1 MEDHQIH
8 MIQKKQ
14 DVMKAEV
21 DSVVTIVKEVGGHHE
36 DMKEGDRTPA
46 LAHDQEAAIGLI
58 VEEADHDLG
67 HPDIVADQFLGRLED
82 QEHQGDRLHP
92 EEADLD
98 HVVEVDR
105 DQEHDICES
114 D

>member
-1 MEDHQIH
+1 M
-8 MIQKKQ
+8 
-14 DVMKAEV
+14 V
-21 DSVVTIVKEVGGHHE
+21 DSNKHYWYYEMLTQGFLQLTYFFLYL
-36 DMKEGDRTPA
+36 EGDRTPA

-92 EEADLD
+92 EGADLD

>member
-36 DMKEGDRTPA
+36 DMKG
-46 LAHDQEAAIGLI
+46 
-58 VEEADHDLG
+58 
-67 HPDIVADQFLGRLED
+67 
-82 QEHQGDRLHP
+82 
-92 EEADLD
+92 
-98 HVVEVDR
+98 
-105 DQEHDICES
+105 S
-114 D
+114 